1 MFIFTT
7 ATESH
12 PPVSS
17 TKIWSWSD

>member
-17 TKIWSWSD
+17 TKIWSRSD